1 MTSRT
6 GRTYRSL
13 ADIIKGKY
21 GRFRQNLLGKRT
33 DFSARSVIVV
43 GPELKL
49 HQIGVPKEIALE
61 LFKPFIIW
69 WLIKKKG
76 IVSSVKEARKLFE
89 EKKYAAMS
97 GKLDDFTRALFIALE
112 DVVKEKLIL
121 ANRAPTLHRMN
132 VQAFEIVLVEGKAIR
147 LHPLVCTAYNADFDG
162 DQMGLFL
169 PLSIQAQTEARVLM
183 LSTHQILSPA
193 HGNPIVYPTQDQ
205 VMGIFW
211 MTMERIG
218 EKGEGKIFSSAREV
232 FIAYENKEV
241 SIHAK
246 IKCLLTCLCDEHK
259 GKEEIYD
266 TTPGRVIFYQD
277 VLPKKLCFK
286 LVNRPLGKKEIID
299 LVAISRQIAG
309 EKETVIFLDKMK
321 EIGFEMLTRSG
332 FTLSPEH
339 FIIPEEKQNLI
350 QEAEKIVK
358 DIEDK
363 YSRRLITWGERYN
376 KITQVWL
383 DYTEKIGQLVK
394 EKIST
399 EEVIV
404 NGTRVKTMSKNPV
417 FLMVHSGS
425 RGSYE
430 QIKQLAGMRG
440 IVAKP
445 TGELI
450 EFPIKHNLREGL
462 TPLEY
467 FISTHGGRK
476 GLADT
481 ALKTAKAG
489 YLTRKLVDVAQDI
502 IVKMEDCGTKKSITI
517 SALTHGGEVLR
528 SLSQRIFG
536 RVAAEDITSPET
548 GEIIVKK
555 GEFITRDK
563 AKLIEELGIESV
575 RIRSVITC
583 EVEDGVCVKC
593 YGWDLSA
600 WKPVTLGEAV
610 GIIAAQSIGE
620 PGTQLTMRTFHYGG
634 VGAIAERGDIIAH
647 HGGVVRIDAK
657 TIELAISRD
666 EMEKLGLSKEELID
680 GKKILRV
687 VSRFGYLDILSDKG
701 RVLERYELRYGASV
715 LVRPQ
720 DKVKKGQRLAV
731 WNPFANLILTHV
743 SGKVKFK
750 DIVSGVTVI
759 ERKEEVTGQIVRTIV
774 EPIGEASQKLRP
786 SIIVETDSGD
796 EVVYPLPVKAT
807 ISVEE
812 GAYVRAGEEIARVE
826 TGYAKTKD
834 ITTGLPKAEEFFEV
848 RKPKDE
854 AIVSEISGRVE
865 KIEDLRDGRKK
876 VVIRAGRI
884 VREYKIP
891 KNRHVIVVVGDVVSA
906 GEALTDGTPNPKTLL
921 RIRGPEYVGYF
932 LLNEIQKIYSSQ
944 GIDINDKHFEII
956 IRQMLR
962 RVKIKDPGD
971 SQFTPGEIVDRFF
984 VDRVNKELRAQ
995 GKKPATYEYTL
1006 LGITRAALYS
1016 DSWIAAASFQETPKV
1031 LVQAAIE
1038 SKIDY
1043 LKGVKE
1049 NIIVGKLIPAGT
1061 NFPLYRDTG
1070 ITIEDQHITE
1080 EAVEQELLS
1089 A

>member
-1 MTSRT
+1 
-6 GRTYRSL
+6 
-13 ADIIKGKY
+13 
-21 GRFRQNLLGKRT
+21 
-33 DFSARSVIVV
+33 
-43 GPELKL
+43 
-49 HQIGVPKEIALE
+49 
-61 LFKPFIIW
+61 
-69 WLIKKKG
+69 
-76 IVSSVKEARKLFE
+76 
-89 EKKYAAMS
+89 
-97 GKLDDFTRALFIALE
+97 
-112 DVVKEKLIL
+112 
-121 ANRAPTLHRMN
+121 
-132 VQAFEIVLVEGKAIR
+132 
-147 LHPLVCTAYNADFDG
+147 
-162 DQMGLFL
+162 
-169 PLSIQAQTEARVLM
+169 
-183 LSTHQILSPA
+183 
-193 HGNPIVYPTQDQ
+193 
-205 VMGIFW
+205 
-211 MTMERIG
+211 
-218 EKGEGKIFSSAREV
+218 
-232 FIAYENKEV
+232 
-241 SIHAK
+241 
-246 IKCLLTCLCDEHK
+246 
-259 GKEEIYD
+259 
-266 TTPGRVIFYQD
+266 
-277 VLPKKLCFK
+277 
-286 LVNRPLGKKEIID
+286 
-299 LVAISRQIAG
+299 
-309 EKETVIFLDKMK
+309 
-321 EIGFEMLTRSG
+321 
-332 FTLSPEH
+332 
-339 FIIPEEKQNLI
+339 
-350 QEAEKIVK
+350 
-358 DIEDK
+358 
-363 YSRRLITWGERYN
+363 
-376 KITQVWL
+376 
-383 DYTEKIGQLVK
+383 
-394 EKIST
+394 
-399 EEVIV
+399 
-404 NGTRVKTMSKNPV
+404 
-417 FLMVHSGS
+417 
-425 RGSYE
+425 
-430 QIKQLAGMRG
+430 MRG

-462 TPLEY
+462 APLEY

-502 IVKMEDCGTKKSITI
+502 VVRTEDCGTKKSITI

-575 RIRSVITC
+575 RIRSVVTC

-610 GIIAAQSIGE
+610 GIIAAESIGE

-666 EMEKLGLSKEELID
+666 EMEKLGLSKDELID

-687 VSRFGYLDILSDKG
+687 ISRFGYLDILSDRG

-720 DKVKKGQRLAV
+720 DKIKKGQRLAV

-743 SGKVKFK
+743 SGRVKFK
-750 DIVSGVTVI
+750 DIVSGVTVV
-759 ERKEEVTGQIVRTIV
+759 EKKEEVTGKIVRTIV

-848 RKPKDE
+848 RRPKDE

-865 KIEDLRDGRKK
+865 KIEDLKDGRKK
-876 VVIRAGRI
+876 VVIKAGRI
-884 VREYKIP
+884 TREYKVP

-984 VDRVNKELRAQ
+984 VDKVNKELRAQ

-1006 LGITRAALYS
+1006 LGVTRSALYS

-1070 ITIEDQHITE
+1070 ITIEDQHITDE
-1080 EAVEQELLS
+1080 TVERELLS